1 MHKHSLNLIYG
12 GLAAGEADK
21 ALLMVHGRGGT
32 AKDILGLASHLNV
45 SDFLLAAPQA
55 GQNTWYPY
63 SFMAPAQ
70 QNEPSLSSALEV
82 LAAAVK
88 VLNGQGFSDERICF
102 LGFSQGACLLSEFL
116 ARRATKYGAAFILS
130 GGLIGSQP
138 ETESYRGDFSGTPVF
153 FGVTDSDPHVPFQ
166 RVEVSKEQFDA
177 MGAKVTFEVYPG
189 RPHSIYP
196 EEIVRIN
203 EILLTL

>member
-1 MHKHSLNLIYG
+1 
-12 GLAAGEADK
+12 
-21 ALLMVHGRGGT
+21 MVHGRGGT
-32 AKDILGLASHLNV
+32 ARDILGLADHLGV
-45 SDFLLAAPQA
+45 ADFLLAAPQA

-63 SFMAPAQ
+63 SFMAPVE

-82 LAAAVK
+82 LDAAVK
-88 VLNGQGFSDERICF
+88 VLNEQGFSDERICF

-130 GGLIGSQP
+130 GGLIGSHP

-153 FGVTDSDPHVPFQ
+153 FGVTDRDPHVPLE
-166 RVEVSKEQFDA
+166 RVEATAAQFEA
-177 MGAKVTFEVYPG
+177 MGAKVSFEVYPG